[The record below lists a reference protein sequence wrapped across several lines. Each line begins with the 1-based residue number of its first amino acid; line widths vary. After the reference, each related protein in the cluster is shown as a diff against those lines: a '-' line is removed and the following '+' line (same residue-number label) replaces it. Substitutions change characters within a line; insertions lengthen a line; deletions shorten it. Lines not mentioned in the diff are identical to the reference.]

1 MRDSLH
7 EKQVFSQFGHN
18 IWNKIQDRIHDYI
31 EDNIEKDIQAQ
42 SVKNVIYPEIES
54 RVRDPTI
61 EAWVLID
68 SPS

>member
-18 IWNKIQDRIHDYI
+18 IWNKIWDRFQDYI
-31 EDNIEKDIQAQ
+31 ENNIEEDIQAQ
-42 SVKNVIYPEIES
+42 SLTNRIYPEIES
-54 RVRDPTI
+54 CVRDPTI
-61 EAWVLID
+61 ATWVLID